1 MVTKCCDSSQSIT
14 GSVNWVVWQD
24 APDQLRPTKKFIF
37 HQSQA
42 CTKLCVCVCT
52 WQADHWRRCR
62 RLPWRRSKGTIYK
75 TVKLWKHG
83 GRQKKGNKTPGTT
96 NVPKLSSWGVMFRY
110 RRTGTTTTVREDLIL
125 ESAFPIQW
133 QRHAAL
139 CAKLAEVM
147 CSQFISLWLAAGN
160 WDGRLLVIK
169 QTESWWIRPFASWLQ
184 AASVTS
190 WRAGKGSRRGTVNWL
205 WSKFIYSDADV
216 DLILP
221 RGLCRTI
228 V

>member
-1 MVTKCCDSSQSIT
+1 MVTKCWDSSQPIT
-14 GSVNWVVWQD
+14 GSANGVVWQD
-24 APDQLRPTKKFIF
+24 VPDILRPTTKFIF

-42 CTKLCVCVCT
+42 CTTLCECT
-52 WQADHWRRCR
+52 WQTDHRRRR
-62 RLPWRRSKGTIYK
+62 RLPRWRRSKGAIYE
-75 TVKLWKHG
+75 TVKHG
-83 GRQKKGNKTPGTT
+83 GRQKKRNSSNDERAQVVKSRG
-96 NVPKLSSWGVMFRY
+96 NVPVEEP
-110 RRTGTTTTVREDLIL
+110 GTTTTVREDLIL

-139 CAKLAEVM
+139 WAKLAEVM

-169 QTESWWIRPFASWLQ
+169 QTESWWICPFPSWLQ

-221 RGLCRTI
+221 RGVVQNNCFI
-228 V
+228 KA